1 MSFGKYINIYIYITC
16 KLLLNQNMNLPDQ
29 FIISHT
35 NPAGG
40 HLNHSLTK
48 FGEKYFGTAKDDL
61 GQASIL

>member
-1 MSFGKYINIYIYITC
+1 
-16 KLLLNQNMNLPDQ
+16 MNLPDQ

-61 GQASIL
+61 GQASILI

>member
-29 FIISHT
+29 FIIPYT

-40 HLNHSLTK
+40 YLTHSLTK
-48 FGEKYFGTAKDDL
+48 LGEKYFGTAKDDL